1 MSKAKKTGFGSYPL
15 RYLALGLLMKGPN
28 HGYQLDQDLAEKFG
42 MIWKA
47 GQTKLYITLSAL
59 EKNGLLR
66 TKLEPQENRPD
77 RKVYHLTDQGR
88 KTFLDWVSEPVSS
101 LRAARVEL
109 LAKLRFYEWLDLL
122 EPGRLIQAQK
132 EIFQNMID
140 EWKAD
145 QAQES
150 DLFLHH
156 VYEFRISQAQFINDW
171 LADIECKLLPGEENS
186 SS

>member
-47 GQTKLYITLSAL
+47 GQTKLYLTLSAL

-66 TKLEPQENRPD
+66 TEMERQENRPD
-77 RKVYHLTDQGR
+77 RKVYHLTDQG
-88 KTFLDWVSEPVSS
+88 KQTFLDWVSKPVSS

-109 LAKLRFYEWLDLL
+109 LAKLRFYEWLDLP
-122 EPGRLIQAQK
+122 EPGKLIQAQQD
-132 EIFQNMID
+132 IFQNMIN
-140 EWKAD
+140 EWQAD
-145 QAQES
+145 QGQES
-150 DLFLHH
+150 DPFLRH
-156 VYEFRISQAQFINDW
+156 VYEFRINQAQFINNW
-171 LADIECKLLPGEENS
+171 LADFNEKQLLGGGHS
-186 SS
+186 SA